1 MKFLFLFFLLILV
14 NINFIKNTFTI
25 DFSFLMPYLNGSI
38 LANNLMDNQFNQTY
52 LRNLSYYYNIKP
64 MTKLCIGDP
73 LYCFYTQLSFDKNET
88 IINPNSTNFNYI
100 KSSSFKT
107 LSTMNNLL
115 ACTDNI
121 RLGTEN
127 KIVINNYNFILIND
141 SNENILSEIGLGKTM
156 EYYDIFPEY
165 DFSLI
170 KQLNTKKVIDNAEI
184 TIKYFDDFSGEI
196 ILGTN
201 YTGMNIDESQYLELP
216 NTENSLN
223 GYLQSIYIE
232 DATISTTKKQR
243 KDLLAQEKRK
253 RIKIDFNSTFIA
265 LSEDIFEQIKLISF
279 MSYINAEICEVKRND
294 KFNIQYLVCNDD
306 ILNTNLDR
314 LFIIINWKKNI
325 SVSLNDLF
333 LPYKS
338 ENEKKNN
345 IFGII
350 SSKNNQTINIGSVL
364 LKKFMICLNRE
375 KSFIRL
381 YLKNTQLDADKTD
394 FFGIIGIITLTLIIC
409 MLIIYMVS
417 TICGK
422 DKYEKTYSPSAQKF
436 FSKKALD
443 SSMTSNESF

>member
-1 MKFLFLFFLLILV
+1 
-14 NINFIKNTFTI
+14 
-25 DFSFLMPYLNGSI
+25 
-38 LANNLMDNQFNQTY
+38 
-52 LRNLSYYYNIKP
+52 

-364 LKKFMICLNRE
+364 LKKYMICLNRE

-422 DKYEKTYSPSAQKF
+422 DKYENTYSPSAQKF